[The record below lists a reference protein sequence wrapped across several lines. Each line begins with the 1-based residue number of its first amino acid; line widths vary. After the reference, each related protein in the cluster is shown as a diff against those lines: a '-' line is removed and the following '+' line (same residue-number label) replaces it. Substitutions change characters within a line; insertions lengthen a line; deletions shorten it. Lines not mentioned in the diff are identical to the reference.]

1 MLPSLRCRRDV
12 SCSTSFA
19 TTVIPP
25 IWMKMTTLVVNI
37 APMYVILVGK
47 SGHMLVLK
55 SKGTHWQCLTCSL
68 SAVDCCWGSVCL
80 LCCRLPQLPSMPAIV
95 FRAKIAPSLLRPVAC
110 NSAAIKIFCLKTRLT
125 WLCLLLL
132 RLLPRGTPW
141 VKLILFR
148 CPTMGV

>member
-1 MLPSLRCRRDV
+1 MLPSLCCRRDV

-25 IWMKMTTLVVNI
+25 IWMKTTTLVVNI

-47 SGHMLVLK
+47 TGHMLVLK
-55 SKGTHWQCLTCSL
+55 FRGTRWPRLTCSS
-68 SAVDCCWGSVCL
+68 SAVGCCWGNVRL
-80 LCCRLPQLPSMPAIV
+80 LCCRLPQLPSMPALV

-110 NSAAIKIFCLKTRLT
+110 NSASIKIFRLKTPLP

-132 RLLPRGTPW
+132 RLPPRGTPW